1 MIPTPWLLIPALSLL
16 AYAGVM
22 TFLYKE
28 VVDDYANFRAE
39 LVSIQKQA
47 ESDAAARQLRSEKV
61 TADVSLAW
69 AAALAYSR
77 RHPVV
82 RVLPRP
88 DCDSGKGTS
97 VSVTGLKPTQETSQF
112 GLGREV
118 VIAVEE
124 CQQRLENAAVDAAQV
139 ITLIDWIRKT
149 HEASK

>member
-1 MIPTPWLLIPALSLL
+1 MIPIWIYPIAALA
-16 AYAGVM
+16 AYAGFVSY
-22 TFLYKE
+22 LYKDAVNE
-28 VVDDYANFRAE
+28 CAKFRANVE
-39 LVSIQKQA
+39 QA
-47 ESDAAARQLRSEKV
+47 QEQSRLDSERREIEYRDISQQSSD
-61 TADVSLAW
+61 AW

-77 RHPVV
+77 SHPVV

-88 DCDSGKGTS
+88 DCNKGTSTS
-97 VSVTGLKPTQETSQF
+97 VSVTGLKPTQETAQF

-139 ITLIDWIRKT
+139 ITLIEWIRKT

>member
-22 TFLYKE
+22 TYLYKD

-47 ESDAAARQLRSEKV
+47 EADAAAKQLRSEKV

-69 AAALAYSR
+69 SAALDAAR
-77 RHPVV
+77 RPVV
-82 RVLPRP
+82 RVLPAAR
-88 DCDSGKGTS
+88 CDNPKGGTISTAVEGLDVGTS
-97 VSVTGLKPTQETSQF
+97 QP

-118 VIAVEE
+118 VIAVEQCE
-124 CQQRLENAAVDAAQV
+124 ARLNNAAIDAAQV
-139 ITLIDWIRKT
+139 ITLVDWIRKT

>member
-1 MIPTPWLLIPALSLL
+1 VEQAQEQNRLESERR
-16 AYAGVM
+16 
-22 TFLYKE
+22 E
-28 VVDDYANFRAE
+28 VEYRDI
-39 LVSIQKQA
+39 SQQS
-47 ESDAAARQLRSEKV
+47 SD
-61 TADVSLAW
+61 AW

-97 VSVTGLKPTQETSQF
+97 VSTAIEGLDVGTAQR
-112 GLGREV
+112 GLGQEV
-118 VIAVEE
+118 VIAVEQCE
-124 CQQRLENAAVDAAQV
+124 ARLNNAAIDAAQV

>member
-28 VVDDYANFRAE
+28 VVDDYADFRAN

-69 AAALAYSR
+69 SAALDAAR
-77 RHPVV
+77 RPVV
-82 RVLPRP
+82 RVLPATCGGLRQA
-88 DCDSGKGTS
+88 DALSTA
-97 VSVTGLKPTQETSQF
+97 GLKPDAPAPELGF
-112 GLGREV
+112 GREV
-118 VIAVEE
+118 VIAVEQCE
-124 CQQRLENAAVDAAQV
+124 ERLNWAAQDAAQV
-139 ITLIDWIRKT
+139 HYLQQWIIGQHK
-149 HEASK
+149 ASK

>member
-22 TFLYKE
+22 TYLYKD

-47 ESDAAARQLRSEKV
+47 EADAAAKQLRSEKV

-69 AAALAYSR
+69 AAALDAAR
-77 RHPVV
+77 RPVV
-82 RVLPRP
+82 RVRP
-88 DCDSGKGTS
+88 ATCDSNSKGGTVSTAAQGLDVGTS
-97 VSVTGLKPTQETSQF
+97 QP
-112 GLGREV
+112 GLGREI
-118 VIAVEE
+118 VIAVEQCE
-124 CQQRLENAAVDAAQV
+124 ERLNWAAQDAAQV